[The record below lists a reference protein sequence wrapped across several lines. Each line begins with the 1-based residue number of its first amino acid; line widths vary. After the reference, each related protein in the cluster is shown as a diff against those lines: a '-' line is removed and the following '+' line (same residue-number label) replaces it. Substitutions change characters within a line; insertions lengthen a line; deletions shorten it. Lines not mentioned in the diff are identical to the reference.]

1 MPVKDS
7 RISEERG
14 REDLDIMAATSMVRV
29 PTAPPALGDLP
40 LHLAEGTGKVSLNW
54 FRHLGPVR
62 EPNSVEEKPLP
73 GQRNTLCKI
82 SQWK

>member
-29 PTAPPALGDLP
+29 PTAPPALGDP
-40 LHLAEGTGKVSLNW
+40 PSLAEGTRKVILSW
-54 FRHLGPVR
+54 SRRHR
-62 EPNSVEEKPLP
+62 EPIGEPDWVEKPLLEQ
-73 GQRNTLCKI
+73 GNTPCEN